1 MINITKDITNLIANA
16 DGKNHGL
23 SQKDAAKILKMAQVI
38 IATDMLATGKDKAKV
53 LFDKGVKRNYNK
65 LLKVKK

>member
-1 MINITKDITNLIANA
+1 MINITKDITNLITNA

-38 IATDMLATGKDKAKV
+38 IALIS
-53 LFDKGVKRNYNK
+53 
-65 LLKVKK
+65 

>member
-23 SQKDAAKILKMAQVI
+23 SQKEAAKILKMAQVI

-53 LFDKGVKRNYNK
+53 LFDKGVLRVFRK
-65 LLKVKK
+65 LEAASK

>member
-1 MINITKDITNLIANA
+1 MIKRTKDITDIIANA

-53 LFDKGVKRNYNK
+53 LFDKGVLRILKK
-65 LLKVKK
+65 LQDVQK